1 MMPVANGTITPIN
14 PMIAST
20 TTPSAIAPVYLPKD
34 GQSPRRCS
42 QVDTPGFFGPPA
54 RSTAAEVLIAA
65 STSDFPAKVIRP
77 GNVGRKDPWIGTAS
91 SPDSTPPQSAASAH
105 CFPP

>member
-20 TTPSAIAPVYLPKD
+20 TIPSAIDPVYLPKY
-34 GQSPRRCS
+34 GHSPRRFS
-42 QVDTPGFFGPPA
+42 QVDTPGFLGPPA
-54 RSTAAEVLIAA
+54 RSTAADVLIAA

-77 GNVGRKDPWIGTAS
+77 GNVGRKDPSIGTVS
-91 SPDSTPPQSAASAH
+91 SPDSTPPQSAASVR
-105 CFPP
+105 CYPP